1 MSLVNMVLEISREA
15 DSYHKSRSLYT
26 VQAAMSAEM
35 GEVSE
40 EVAIAMGDSYKTPG
54 PDGVNGEAVDLIV
67 AGLDLL
73 YVNNRDVTEE
83 QIMALAIPKLE
94 KWIDKIKKANA
105 EGKID

>member
-1 MSLVNMVLEISREA
+1 MSLVNMVFEVSREA
-15 DSYHKSRSLYT
+15 DKFHRSRSLYT
-26 VQAAMSAEM
+26 VQSAMSAEM

-40 EVAIAMGDSYKTPG
+40 EVQIAMGDSYKTPG

-73 YVNNRDVTEE
+73 YVNNRNVTEE
-83 QIMALAIPKLE
+83 QLMAIAGPKLA
-94 KWIDKIKKANA
+94 KWIDKIKMANA